1 MKLAFILAVLSLA
14 VVAASSSDDSSNNNV
29 QMRIEREAGKK
40 QKKIIQ
46 KARKKKK
53 AKKRTNKKTKEQSG
67 KERKAKCPKGKK
79 GKQCREK
86 TKLERKSKCPRGKR
100 GIQCRRNQRKNRQ
113 NILGPSC
120 PPTPTCPPPTPA
132 PAPTTAPAPPGCSA
146 VNTAFTQYKRA
157 TNWMKQCTRVN
168 SWNTI
173 ITNKG
178 GKKDD
183 FMAGAMALDSAT
195 MNGTSCAGG
204 AANTTINDAM
214 NTLKKCSTSIGA
226 GCVPNAN
233 ISVCETTNQCQTDLN
248 ATKMA
253 FEACLANA
261 NPCTCFASVPTAS
274 SSCNPGTIQTDTKA
288 TLKSCKNAFSACSKG
303 LKEAGAYVDQCK
315 CDCIT
320 VSTVAP
326 GRVRREL
333 LNMKW
338 Q

>member
-1 MKLAFILAVLSLA
+1 MKLAFVLAVLSLA
-14 VVAASSSDDSSNNNV
+14 VVAASPDDSINNNV
-29 QMRIEREAGKK
+29 QMRIERDARVKSK
-40 QKKIIQ
+40 RKRMQ
-46 KARKKKK
+46 KAKTNKKAKNRTNKKKK
-53 AKKRTNKKTKEQSG
+53 AKSG
-67 KERKAKCPKGKK
+67 KLKKESKCLKGKK
-79 GKQCREK
+79 GMK
-86 TKLERKSKCPRGKR
+86 
-100 GIQCRRNQRKNRQ
+100 CRRNQKKNRQ

-132 PAPTTAPAPPGCSA
+132 TTPSPAPPGCSA

-168 SWNTI
+168 NWNTI

-204 AANTTINDAM
+204 AANTTVNDAM
-214 NTLKKCSTSIGA
+214 NTLKNCRTSIGA
-226 GCVPNAN
+226 GCDPNAN
-233 ISVCETTNQCQTDLN
+233 ISVCEATNQCQTDLN

-253 FEACLANA
+253 FEACLTNA
-261 NPCTCFASVPTAS
+261 NPCTCFASVPAAP

-315 CDCIT
+315 CDCMT
-320 VSTVAP
+320 MTTVAP
-326 GRVRREL
+326 GRARREL
-333 LNMKW
+333 LNIKW

>member
-1 MKLAFILAVLSLA
+1 MKLAFVLAVLSLA
-14 VVAASSSDDSSNNNV
+14 VVAASPDDSINNNV
-29 QMRIEREAGKK
+29 QMRIERDARVKSK
-40 QKKIIQ
+40 RKRMQ
-46 KARKKKK
+46 KAKTNKK
-53 AKKRTNKKTKEQSG
+53 AKNRTNK
-67 KERKAKCPKGKK
+67 
-79 GKQCREK
+79 KQCREK

-132 PAPTTAPAPPGCSA
+132 PAPSPAPSDCSA
-146 VNTAFTQYKRA
+146 VNTAYTQYKRA

-168 SWNTI
+168 NWNTI

-204 AANTTINDAM
+204 AANTTVNDAM
-214 NTLKKCSTSIGA
+214 NTLKNCSTSIGA

-233 ISVCETTNQCQTDLN
+233 ISVCEATNQCQTDLN

-253 FEACLANA
+253 FEACLTNA
-261 NPCTCFASVPTAS
+261 DPCTCFASVQIPAAS
-274 SSCNPGTIQTDTKA
+274 SICNPGTIQTEAKTI
-288 TLKSCKNAFSACSKG
+288 LKSCKSAFSACSKG
-303 LKEAGAYVDQCK
+303 LKVAGAYVDQCTK

-320 VSTVAP
+320 TSTVAP

-333 LNMKW
+333 LNIKW